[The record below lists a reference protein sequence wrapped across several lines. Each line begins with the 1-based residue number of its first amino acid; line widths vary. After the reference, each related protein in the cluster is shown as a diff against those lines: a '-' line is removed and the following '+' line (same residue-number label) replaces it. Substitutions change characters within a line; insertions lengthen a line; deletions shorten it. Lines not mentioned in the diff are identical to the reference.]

1 MSSGALLIR
10 GGTLFGDGERF
21 EGYIV
26 VRGDRIAEIGRG
38 VYPHDRFDG
47 TVIDAVGQW
56 VLPGAIDD
64 QVHFREPGLT
74 YKADIRSESVA
85 AAAGGVTSFMDM
97 PNVKPPTVTLDLL
110 DEKFERAAET
120 SVTNYSFYFGA
131 TNENAAEIERIDPKR
146 VCGVKVFMGSSTGNM
161 LVDDDRALASIFARS
176 PVPVATHCE
185 DEATVRANMERF
197 RAGYGDEIT
206 VAMHPL
212 IRSAEACYR
221 SSAKAVELATRYGA
235 DLHVLHLS
243 TARELDL
250 FDRGP
255 LSGKRIT
262 NEVCVH
268 HLWFSDAD
276 YARMGNFIKWNP
288 AVKSE
293 ADRDALRRGIADGRV
308 DVVATDH
315 APHTLDEKK
324 LPYLK
329 APSGGPLV
337 QHSLV
342 AMLEMSRNG
351 AFPVE
356 KAVEKMCHAPAVR
369 FRIRERGYLREG
381 YFADIVLVRPDDPW
395 TVSSQNILSK
405 CGWSPFEGV
414 TFSNRVTHT
423 LINGKIVFRDGTVDC
438 DARGQA
444 LEFDR

>member
-1 MSSGALLIR
+1 MSRGLLIH
-10 GGTLFGDGERF
+10 GGTVFGDGERF
-21 EGYIV
+21 EGYVV
-26 VRGDRIAEIGRG
+26 VRGERIAEIGRG
-38 VYPHDRFDG
+38 AYPHDRFEG
-47 TVIDAVGQW
+47 ETIDARGQW
-56 VLPGAIDD
+56 VLPGVIDD

-74 YKADIRSESVA
+74 YKADIHSESA

-97 PNVKPPTVTLDLL
+97 PNVKPPTVTLGLL

-131 TNENAAEIERIDPKR
+131 TNENAAEIERIDPKW

-161 LVDDDRALASIFARS
+161 LVDDDRALASIFAQS

-288 AVKSE
+288 AIKSE

-351 AFPVE
+351 VFPVE
-356 KAVEKMCHAPAVR
+356 TAVEKMCHAPAVR

-395 TVSSQNILSK
+395 TVSPQNILSK

-423 LINGKIVFRDGTVDC
+423 LVNGKIVFRNGAVDR
-438 DARGQA
+438 DARGRA